1 MDPAWTAE
9 SFPSPP
15 GLGEAPALF
24 QQDAE
29 SFSNQ
34 GGAPAFRMYS
44 ESSVSNSAFFSE
56 GHVSLRHKLSE
67 VATKLSVMVACLQE
81 CVSTL
86 VELQSDSF
94 NQQDAQLER
103 RESSL
108 GSLTSR
114 NLGNNSNNKQ
124 EEERSSF
131 GEFTPRTCK
140 SKSEA
145 GAHSDEGAH
154 PEKLEQDELEQ
165 EEAKQQEEQE
175 QAVAQQKLTAQ
186 QKGPEQQSQQQQQ
199 KPQEEKQKKL
209 PKHKKWCNICWKKGH
224 TTEACWYNY
233 QQHSQ
238 QHQQA
243 WITPSQMQ
251 QQTAA
256 ASVATPELRQ
266 QHAYPQP
273 QQDTKNSLG
282 QHKNIGEDSWA
293 TILVDTGAAISV
305 APRSFAPGIPL
316 QALER
321 PVELRTAT
329 GVRIPIFGKKTMQLL
344 ASPLC
349 LEVSF
354 VIAEVTTPILGVD
367 TLLRE
372 NLSLRFEGCQQQ
384 LVHASG
390 VFTQLNHEGKLLYLR
405 ALPVQVGSSICMI
418 GSLLQDSIL
427 PENKLEQAA
436 LGVRA
441 TLSQE
446 EVLDKGGASDHSFSQ
461 ENLDKEHNL
470 GKNKTAL
477 GPAPLQPLGAQT
489 AYKTKKNKP
498 SAKES
503 SHQQLGLKRKKQSG
517 HQAASKLRNWQQT
530 RSIKEIELALMAA
543 EERNSLD
550 PDTRSDLSFRFLL
563 TFSLINQWQLTKA
576 EVGTAYP
583 ARPESTI
590 SMEDLG
596 LRAFAADSNIF
607 LGEQLAIMRFQGEL
621 LIGGAK
627 FEQESFLSKLSATGL
642 LQKTTQLDHNT
653 PVSFRNMTLEYDQ
666 LEHSLCVYMPC
677 AFYMHLVKRHS
688 LQHEPPAT
696 LPQEELAQEASR
708 QHSQVLDAKQRKLYQ
723 KTVGQL
729 VWLKACRPDIS
740 FVLEQLNQSFD
751 NPTAHSHAQ
760 LLCLLRYL
768 SGTMHYSLIM
778 QPCSKKILEKAS
790 NPELLAYSSTSWTAE
805 SPISTACLSCFGVTL
820 ATCSRQAS
828 GAWTQ
833 QAAEVAAVVLAKQL
847 ASHCQ
852 SLIQGMQLDLALPE
866 LKIFFCSLTCDL
878 VTGRPLA
885 LKLGLSRRNR
895 QVQLQDGQLRLC
907 KVLPH
912 KNLAEC
918 LTKNLSTASFH
929 RLLPKL
935 MVHTRA
941 VKAQALLT
949 RLGGEN
955 QASFCSSSF
964 FIGMVAWNPPMAQT
978 RASTTNSL
986 QLLSLS
992 EGTEE
997 NAKALAFPELSLN
1010 QLQKWIASRQL
1021 TQPSID
1027 SLTGYSLS
1035 IDSLTGYSLSIDSL
1049 TGYSLSIDSLT
1060 GYSLSIDSLTGYS
1073 LSVDSLTGYS
1083 LSIDSLTG
1091 YSLSIDSLTGY
1102 SLSIDSLTR
1111 YSVSKEVCQKSL
1123 QRLTDDKLELGSP
1136 ESESFSDQLCTVS
1149 FHILR
1154 KDFCHIFRKDFCR
1167 KGFSEQLCRTHSES
1181 LTEDKLELGDQLRQS
1196 SFQRFSFQLSRRS
1209 LQELILQ
1216 LDLVS
1221 LSLATELGSRSSSR
1235 QLQTIKSDRGSF
1247 EQTQKEASKK
1257 VSKPSLITT
1266 NLTRRSL
1273 CTRSSTSALPT
1284 SSSKCTTSS
1293 LQTTLLAILLFS
1305 FLFTN
1310 NFVNNI
1316 FLNISFWKN
1325 DVEENNQMFK
1335 TAWEPELDKHLA
1347 NQMFQQQLRS
1357 NKFLE
1362 KNFGHQLAENELQQ
1376 NLSQD
1381 QQQLQD
1387 SQLAQKLFQQ
1397 LSLAQHSFS
1406 EKILNNELGKSIF
1419 QAFDHQNLDKKQFAK
1434 SNFNQT
1440 RKEACKEQLLPAC
1453 SQEASVNQQLSHS
1466 SLVQQSVAK
1475 DASLR
1480 ELGPAYS
1487 QGAPGRQELL
1497 QRELPE
1503 AQLSDSTSSRTPLQQ
1518 HSLPEENFLQH
1529 QLSKKSSFYKSS
1541 LDKSNFKKSSFE
1553 KSSFQE
1559 NSFEKNSFEKNNFEK
1574 NSFEKNSF
1582 EKNSFEKNSFEKSG
1596 FTSNS
1601 LAENNFAKSSL
1612 EESSFKATAAS
1623 HRAACQTAA
1632 FTATALTK
1640 PPLRRKALKSTTFSK
1655 SAFEESSFDNS
1666 SFQQSSFEESS
1677 FDQSSLEE
1685 SSSTEQL

>member
-1 MDPAWTAE
+1 MDPAGTAE

-34 GGAPAFRMYS
+34 GGAPALHRMYS
-44 ESSVSNSAFFSE
+44 ESSASNSAFFSE

-67 VATKLSVMVACLQE
+67 VATKLSVMVVCLQE

-94 NQQDAQLER
+94 NQQDAHLER

-114 NLGNNSNNKQ
+114 NLGNSNNSNNKQ
-124 EEERSSF
+124 EEERSSL
-131 GEFTPRTCK
+131 GELTPRTCR
-140 SKSEA
+140 SKSE
-145 GAHSDEGAH
+145 E
-154 PEKLEQDELEQ
+154 ELEPDKLEQ
-165 EEAKQQEEQE
+165 EEAKQQEQREAAEAKQ
-175 QAVAQQKLTAQ
+175 LTAQ
-186 QKGPEQQSQQQQQ
+186 QTGPEQQQQQQQQQQ

-390 VFTQLNHEGKLLYLR
+390 VCTQLTQEGKLLYLR
-405 ALPVQVGSSICMI
+405 ALPAQVGSPIFMI

-427 PENKLEQAA
+427 PENKLEPTA

-441 TLSQE
+441 TLSKE

-489 AYKTKKNKP
+489 AYTAKKNKP

-517 HQAASKLRNWQQT
+517 HPAASKLRNWQQT

-563 TFSLINQWQLTKA
+563 TFSLVNQWQLTKA

-621 LIGGAK
+621 LIGGAQL
-627 FEQESFLSKLSATGL
+627 EQECFLTKLSATGL
-642 LQKTTQLDHNT
+642 LLKTTQLDHNT

-688 LQHEPPAT
+688 LQHEPPAN
-696 LPQEELAQEASR
+696 LPQEELAPEASR

-729 VWLKACRPDIS
+729 VWLKACRPDTS
-740 FVLEQLNQSFD
+740 FVIEQLNQSFD
-751 NPTAHSHAQ
+751 NPTAHAHAQ

-768 SGTMHYSLIM
+768 SGTMHYSLIL

-790 NPELLAYSSTSWTAE
+790 NTELLAYSSTSWTAE
-805 SPISTACLSCFGVTL
+805 SPISTACLSCFGVTM
-820 ATCSRQAS
+820 ATSCRQAR

-833 QAAEVAAVVLAKQL
+833 QAAEVEAVVLAKQL

-949 RLGGEN
+949 MLGGEN

-964 FIGMVAWNPPMAQT
+964 FIGMVALNPPMAQT

-1035 IDSLTGYSLSIDSL
+1035 IDSLTEH
-1049 TGYSLSIDSLT
+1049 
-1060 GYSLSIDSLTGYS
+1060 
-1073 LSVDSLTGYS
+1073 
-1083 LSIDSLTG
+1083 
-1091 YSLSIDSLTGY
+1091 
-1102 SLSIDSLTR
+1102 R
-1111 YSVSKEVCQKSL
+1111 
-1123 QRLTDDKLELGSP
+1123 
-1136 ESESFSDQLCTVS
+1136 
-1149 FHILR
+1149 
-1154 KDFCHIFRKDFCR
+1154 
-1167 KGFSEQLCRTHSES
+1167 
-1181 LTEDKLELGDQLRQS
+1181 
-1196 SFQRFSFQLSRRS
+1196 
-1209 LQELILQ
+1209 Q
-1216 LDLVS
+1216 LDRIL
-1221 LSLATELGSRSSSR
+1221 EHR
-1235 QLQTIKSDRGSF
+1235 QLDRIQLEHRQLDRIQLEHRQLDRIQLEHRQLDRIQLEHRQLDRIQLEHRQLDRIQLEHRQLDQIQL
-1247 EQTQKEASKK
+1247 EQRSVPKE
-1257 VSKPSLITT
+1257 L
-1266 NLTRRSL
+1266 
-1273 CTRSSTSALPT
+1273 
-1284 SSSKCTTSS
+1284 
-1293 LQTTLLAILLFS
+1293 
-1305 FLFTN
+1305 
-1310 NFVNNI
+1310 
-1316 FLNISFWKN
+1316 
-1325 DVEENNQMFK
+1325 
-1335 TAWEPELDKHLA
+1335 
-1347 NQMFQQQLRS
+1347 
-1357 NKFLE
+1357 
-1362 KNFGHQLAENELQQ
+1362 
-1376 NLSQD
+1376 
-1381 QQQLQD
+1381 
-1387 SQLAQKLFQQ
+1387 
-1397 LSLAQHSFS
+1397 
-1406 EKILNNELGKSIF
+1406 
-1419 QAFDHQNLDKKQFAK
+1419 
-1434 SNFNQT
+1434 
-1440 RKEACKEQLLPAC
+1440 
-1453 SQEASVNQQLSHS
+1453 
-1466 SLVQQSVAK
+1466 
-1475 DASLR
+1475 
-1480 ELGPAYS
+1480 
-1487 QGAPGRQELL
+1487 
-1497 QRELPE
+1497 
-1503 AQLSDSTSSRTPLQQ
+1503 
-1518 HSLPEENFLQH
+1518 
-1529 QLSKKSSFYKSS
+1529 
-1541 LDKSNFKKSSFE
+1541 
-1553 KSSFQE
+1553 
-1559 NSFEKNSFEKNNFEK
+1559 
-1574 NSFEKNSF
+1574 
-1582 EKNSFEKNSFEKSG
+1582 
-1596 FTSNS
+1596 
-1601 LAENNFAKSSL
+1601 
-1612 EESSFKATAAS
+1612 
-1623 HRAACQTAA
+1623 
-1632 FTATALTK
+1632 TALD
-1640 PPLRRKALKSTTFSK
+1640 RR
-1655 SAFEESSFDNS
+1655 
-1666 SFQQSSFEESS
+1666 
-1677 FDQSSLEE
+1677 
-1685 SSSTEQL
+1685 